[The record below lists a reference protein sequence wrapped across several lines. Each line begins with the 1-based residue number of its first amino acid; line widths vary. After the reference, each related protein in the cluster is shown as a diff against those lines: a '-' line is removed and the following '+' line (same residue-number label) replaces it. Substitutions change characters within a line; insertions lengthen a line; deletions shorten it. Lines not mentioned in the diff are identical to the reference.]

1 MKRFGILVLSLC
13 LLLGVASFL
22 QAQDAAPAP
31 ASENDFVLVNS
42 TGYVLD
48 QVYVS
53 PSKANEWEEDVLGQ
67 DVLKDGEQ
75 VTIKFHPKATTGN
88 YDLKVVYEVDKSS
101 SIWTDL
107 DLTKINKLTIKYDKE
122 KDVSTFV
129 AE

>member
-1 MKRFGILVLSLC
+1 MKRFTVLFLC
-13 LLLGVASFL
+13 VALLFGVASYL
-22 QAQDAAPAP
+22 RAQDAAP
-31 ASENDFVLVNS
+31 ASENDFILVNS

-53 PSKANEWEEDVLGQ
+53 PTNTNEWEEDILGQ

-75 VTIKFHPKATTGN
+75 VTIKFHPKATTGK

-101 SIWTDL
+101 SIWTGL
-107 DLTKINKLTIKYDKE
+107 DLTTINKLTIKYDKAN
-122 KDVSTFV
+122 DVSTFV